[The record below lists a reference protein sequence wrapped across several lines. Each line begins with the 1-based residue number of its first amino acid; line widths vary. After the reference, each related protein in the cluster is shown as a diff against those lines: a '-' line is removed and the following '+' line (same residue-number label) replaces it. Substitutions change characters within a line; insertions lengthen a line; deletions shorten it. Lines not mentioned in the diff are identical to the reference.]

1 MNQHHVQEAYLESFR
16 DSKTGKVWVYSK
28 TTGEKFQKST
38 KHCTAEIDF
47 QSAQLEKAQNDI
59 VESPGITALK
69 QLQLKG
75 SISDAEYHLISQW
88 TALHLIRNI
97 KMRRVF
103 EESGQDYETEFA
115 EEFRKE
121 LAFSKSYLCFVHDY
135 KCSGINFFVTS
146 DHPIVEFDCLGDIV
160 RFFVLSPQRLLQ
172 FSSRNDVFSHE
183 KESIEDIVNSM
194 LWASSS
200 EIFSHRSDVDI
211 EKLKTISEKWNMT
224 PRLETQ
230 RIFNLQSPM
239 RKVLEVFPGAQRAL
253 FRRYH
258 IGGCSSCGFSP
269 DETLAQVCARNG
281 NLDVAE
287 VLAHIQSSHEQDA
300 KVLISPAELAGLL
313 QRDQSVKLVDV
324 RSREEF
330 EAVNIAGSVLLSQD
344 VMRELMASGSNT
356 NPVVVIDHAG
366 KNGLDAAA
374 YFMGHGL
381 QNVRCLRGGID
392 AWAQEV
398 EPKMRRYKLG

>member
-1 MNQHHVQEAYLESFR
+1 M
-16 DSKTGKVWVYSK
+16 
-28 TTGEKFQKST
+28 
-38 KHCTAEIDF
+38 
-47 QSAQLEKAQNDI
+47 
-59 VESPGITALK
+59 
-69 QLQLKG
+69 
-75 SISDAEYHLISQW
+75 
-88 TALHLIRNI
+88 
-97 KMRRVF
+97 
-103 EESGQDYETEFA
+103 TE
-115 EEFRKE
+115 
-121 LAFSKSYLCFVHDY
+121 
-135 KCSGINFFVTS
+135 INF
-146 DHPIVEFDCLGDIV
+146 
-160 RFFVLSPQRLLQ
+160 
-172 FSSRNDVFSHE
+172 
-183 KESIEDIVNSM
+183 
-194 LWASSS
+194 
-200 EIFSHRSDVDI
+200 
-211 EKLKTISEKWNMT
+211 
-224 PRLETQ
+224 
-230 RIFNLQSPM
+230 QSPM
-239 RKVLEVFPGAQRAL
+239 SAVLENFPGAQRAL

-287 VLAHIQSSHEQDA
+287 VLAHIQSGHEQDA

-344 VMRELMASGSNT
+344 VMRELMATGSNT
-356 NPVVVIDHAG
+356 NPIVVIDHAG

-392 AWAQEV
+392 TWAQEV